1 MPIRTTGV
9 ATLTCRS
16 EEVEIRGAGA
26 GVRELP
32 EMWLAGQLIA
42 DYQLQRCTGFWPVS
56 CSSHTPLFHSQGVG
70 VGGFFLTFP
79 EAQAAALAR
88 GAKFKVV
95 HATVDL
101 ARKVAKQEGNL
112 RGHNP
117 PEDLHLFSGLGQ
129 SQIAEQHQPQWLRNP
144 WSIERRPPHPP
155 CAHCG
160 EVDAWEL

>member
-1 MPIRTTGV
+1 
-9 ATLTCRS
+9 
-16 EEVEIRGAGA
+16 
-26 GVRELP
+26 
-32 EMWLAGQLIA
+32 MWLAGQLIA

-117 PEDLHLFSGLGQ
+117 HEDLATSSRASGK
-129 SQIAEQHQPQWLRNP
+129 AK
-144 WSIERRPPHPP
+144 
-155 CAHCG
+155 
-160 EVDAWEL
+160 